1 MKKAIIGTYFKTRAK
16 AKNFISERNRKWHRN
31 IKYAV
36 IESDN
41 NKFIVV
47 NEKYL

>member
-16 AKNFISERNRKWHRN
+16 AKNFISERNRKWHSN
-31 IKYAV
+31 TKYAV
-36 IESDN
+36 IESD
-41 NKFIVV
+41 KGFMVV